1 MPRIHIDD
9 ALFQRASQAAAKAG
23 FSHVEELIRTA
34 VEREIARVGD
44 DDAESQVAD
53 QLRGLGYI
61 E

>member
-1 MPRIHIDD
+1 MKKTSIDD
-9 ALFQRASQAAAKAG
+9 ALYERAKVVAEKAG
-23 FSHVEELIRTA
+23 YSSVDELISTA
-34 VEREIARVGD
+34 IENEVKRIGE